1 MLEIGLE
8 NLGRISQTKSY
19 GKSIKDKKENCVKFC
34 YNWVNC
40 EQFKMMDTNH
50 VFRKITGR

>member
-1 MLEIGLE
+1 MKTSKEKVMLEIGLE
-8 NLGRISQTKSY
+8 NLGRIFQTKSY

-40 EQFKMMDTNH
+40 E
-50 VFRKITGR
+50 